1 MLFRSPLPRP
11 PLPPPDLTS
20 HLLKDLATTLSL
32 TLVYLFSL
40 SLPPSPPHLTLI
52 CSTSTHSVDLSFDY
66 ALLLKALRTSE
77 AGLPYRS
84 RGEEAEFGTGVLV
97 RVGEGRR
104 GWVERGREVR
114 EVREGELRAFL
125 RTAERL
131 EQYLEV

>member
-1 MLFRSPLPRP
+1 M
-11 PLPPPDLTS
+11 
-20 HLLKDLATTLSL
+20 
-32 TLVYLFSL
+32 
-40 SLPPSPPHLTLI
+40 
-52 CSTSTHSVDLSFDY
+52 
-66 ALLLKALRTSE
+66 
-77 AGLPYRS
+77 
-84 RGEEAEFGTGVLV
+84 V